1 MFKKLSKY
9 KNLFLEED
17 TMELYQ
23 LVDGEM
29 KPIEDGV
36 LVLKQ
41 EFDFDDILIENNDD
55 FSDPFAE
62 RLKLMDEKVEN
73 GEISCNLDNPEDCIN
88 CGS

>member
-23 LVDGEM
+23 LLDGEM

-41 EFDFDDILIENNDD
+41 DYDFDDILIENNDD

>member
-23 LVDGEM
+23 LLDGEM

-41 EFDFDDILIENNDD
+41 DYDFDDILIENNDD
-55 FSDPFAE
+55 FPDTFAE
-62 RLKLMDEKVEN
+62 RLKLMDEKVRT
-73 GEISCNLDNPEDCIN
+73 GEISCNLDNPEDCEN

>member
-23 LVDGEM
+23 LLDGEM

-41 EFDFDDILIENNDD
+41 DYDFDDILIENNDD

-62 RLKLMDEKVEN
+62 RLKLMDEKVES

>member
-41 EFDFDDILIENNDD
+41 DYDFDGILIENNDD

-62 RLKLMDEKVEN
+62 RLKLMDEKVRT